1 VTDTA
6 ALTMYTTVW
15 CGYCQRLKAQL
26 TREGIPFVEV
36 DIEAD
41 DEAAA
46 IVEDVNHGNQ
56 TVPTVQYPD
65 GAFATNP
72 SIGQVKAHLGLA

>member
-1 VTDTA
+1 MTDTA

-26 TREGIPFVEV
+26 TREGIPFTEV
-36 DIEAD
+36 DIETDA
-41 DEAAA
+41 EAAA
-46 IVEDVNHGNQ
+46 TVEDVNHGNQ